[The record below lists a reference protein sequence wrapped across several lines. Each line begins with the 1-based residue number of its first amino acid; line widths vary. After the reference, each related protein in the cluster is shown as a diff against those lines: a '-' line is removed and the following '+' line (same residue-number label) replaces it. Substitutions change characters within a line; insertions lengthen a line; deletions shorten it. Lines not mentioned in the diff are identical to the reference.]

1 MCSITTCWSPRNEGP
16 LFPAVRFSTSEAAVH
31 STVRSAPSCD
41 ALLFVVSSRVSMA
54 SNSGPS
60 NASGAD
66 SISMSAVGGCAIEL
80 ESGAQSRR
88 PPKAIGGADTCEQ

>member
-1 MCSITTCWSPRNEGP
+1 MCSITACWSPRNEGS
-16 LFPAVRFSTSEAAVH
+16 LCPAWRFSTSEAAVH

-66 SISMSAVGGCAIEL
+66 SISAAAAGGCAIEQ
-80 ESGAQSRR
+80 ESGAQSKEAGRAR
-88 PPKAIGGADTCEQ
+88 GR